1 MTAKLID
8 GNARAKAIRETIK
21 QQVQARIDKGLR
33 VPGLAVIL
41 VGNDPASEV
50 YVAHKRK
57 DCEQVGIIS
66 KAFDLP
72 KTTGQ
77 QELLELID
85 NLNNDN
91 TVDGILVQLPLPAGL
106 SANEILERIDPKKD
120 VDGFHPFNVGR
131 LAQRIPL
138 LRPCTPAGVIDLL
151 EGTGIDLH
159 GQHAVIVGAS
169 NIVGRPMG
177 LELLLKGSTVTT
189 RHRFTKDTEDHV
201 RRADIV
207 IVAVGK
213 PGIVKEIGRAS
224 CRERGKK

>member
-21 QQVQARIDKGLR
+21 QQVQARIDKNQR

-106 SANEILERIDPKKD
+106 SANEVLERIDPKKD
-120 VDGFHPFNVGR
+120 VDGFHPR
-131 LAQRIPL
+131 S
-138 LRPCTPAGVIDLL
+138 
-151 EGTGIDLH
+151 E
-159 GQHAVIVGAS
+159 
-169 NIVGRPMG
+169 
-177 LELLLKGSTVTT
+177 E
-189 RHRFTKDTEDHV
+189 
-201 RRADIV
+201 RR
-207 IVAVGK
+207 VGK
-213 PGIVKEIGRAS
+213 E
-224 CRERGKK
+224 CRSRRWRE